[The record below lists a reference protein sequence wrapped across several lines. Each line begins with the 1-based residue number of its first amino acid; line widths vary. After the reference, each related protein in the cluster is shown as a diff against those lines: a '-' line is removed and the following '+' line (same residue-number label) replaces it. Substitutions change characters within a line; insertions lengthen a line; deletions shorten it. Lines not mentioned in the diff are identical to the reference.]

1 MEKWYVKT
9 FSSKSSWLEVR
20 EPMGICLCV
29 VKASTS
35 TSQTS
40 VSFSVT
46 KGQVYKS
53 NHASGGGSG
62 EPQQENRKL
71 FFIGAQKP
79 RLNASFSFSLSVYS
93 K

>member
-1 MEKWYVKT
+1 MEKLYVKT

-46 KGQVYKS
+46 RGQGYKS

-62 EPQQENRKL
+62 EPQQENRKP
-71 FFIGAQKP
+71 F
-79 RLNASFSFSLSVYS
+79 FSLVP
-93 K
+93 KN